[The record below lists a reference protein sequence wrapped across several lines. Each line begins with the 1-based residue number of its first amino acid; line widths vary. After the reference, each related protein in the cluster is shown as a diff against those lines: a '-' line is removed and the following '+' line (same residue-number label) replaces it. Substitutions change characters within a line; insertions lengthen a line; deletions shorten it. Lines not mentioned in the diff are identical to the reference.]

1 MPRSSRHKS
10 HRESKHGSRDYSDS
24 EKEKDTS
31 LKDRKGRED
40 GGSRALKDSASGE
53 KRKHAARSPE
63 YKDLKG
69 QFVEE
74 SSASKRRKD
83 RVSDGVNDRWTGGE
97 EDSQKSKDSKSRRRD
112 ESSGKLESKHRDSS
126 RKEGRG
132 AGLEREKKG
141 KEGKIE
147 SFVENVLDW
156 DGEDSERSRKQM
168 CKSVGSEE
176 ERVAKKTV
184 ENTGKVY

>member
-10 HRESKHGSRDYSDS
+10 HRESKHSSRDYSDS

-31 LKDRKGRED
+31 LKDRKGREV
-40 GGSRALKDSASGE
+40 GGTRVLKDSASGE
-53 KRKHAARSPE
+53 KRKHAAKSPE
-63 YKDLKG
+63 SKDING

-74 SSASKRRKD
+74 SGASKRRKD

-97 EDSQKSKDSKSRRRD
+97 EESQKSKDSKSRRRD
-112 ESSGKLESKHRDSS
+112 ESGGKVESKHRDSS

-147 SFVENVLDW
+147 TLGENVVELD
-156 DGEDSERSRKQM
+156 GVDSERSRKQGS
-168 CKSVGSEE
+168 KSGGLEE
-176 ERVAKKTV
+176 ERVARKMA